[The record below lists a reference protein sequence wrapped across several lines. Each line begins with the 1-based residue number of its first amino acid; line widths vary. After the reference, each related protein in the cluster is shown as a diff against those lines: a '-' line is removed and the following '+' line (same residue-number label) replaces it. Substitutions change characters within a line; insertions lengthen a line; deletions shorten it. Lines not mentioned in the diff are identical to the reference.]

1 MNVLE
6 TLLRP
11 VVDVVNR
18 QIRMKTPARE
28 LCGALEGRVVA
39 VRLRGTAIALYFRVE
54 AEAIRATGEFDG
66 EPDVVISGSLPALA
80 KLAARSGEQA
90 VRDGSLELAGDA
102 DIARSFQ
109 RLLQYGR
116 PDLEEEL
123 ASLVGDSAAYGIG
136 RFARSLG
143 EWGRQARATFGQNVA
158 EYLQEESRAV
168 PGRHEAEAF
177 RRDVETLR
185 DDVER
190 FDARLRRLE
199 SPASNSDDDSE
210 R

>member
-11 VVDVVNR
+11 VADIVNR
-18 QIRMKTPARE
+18 QVRMKTPARE
-28 LCGALEGRVVA
+28 LCDELEGRVVA
-39 VRLRGTAIALYFRVE
+39 VRLRDTALAVYFLVE
-54 AEAIRATGEFDG
+54 AGAIRPAGEFDG

-102 DIARSFQ
+102 DIAHRFQ

-123 ASLVGDSAAYGIG
+123 AGVVGDSPAHGLG

-143 EWGRQARATFGQNVA
+143 EWGRRARATLEQNVS

-168 PGRHEAEAF
+168 PSRHEEEAF

-190 FDARLRRLE
+190 LAARLRRLE
-199 SPASNSDDDSE
+199 SPAPDDDSG

>member
-11 VVDVVNR
+11 VADIVNR
-18 QIRMKTPARE
+18 QIRIQTPARE
-28 LCGALEGRVVA
+28 LCEGLEGRVVA
-39 VRLRGTAIALYFRVE
+39 VRLRDTALALYFFVE
-54 AEAIRATGEFDG
+54 EGAIHPRGEFDG
-66 EPDVVISGSLPALA
+66 EPDVAITGSLPALA

-90 VRDGSLELAGDA
+90 VRDGTLELSGDA
-102 DIARSFQ
+102 DVARRFQ
-109 RLLQYGR
+109 QLLQYGR

-123 ASLVGDSAAYGIG
+123 AAVIGDSAAHGLG
-136 RFARSLG
+136 RFARSLR
-143 EWGRQARATFGQNVA
+143 EWGREARSTFEQNVA

-168 PGRHEAEAF
+168 PSRHEGAAF

-190 FDARLRRLE
+190 LEARLRRLE
-199 SPASNSDDDSE
+199 AAASDDDAG